1 MRVLTHAVCLA
12 FFLCSLLTTQAEV
25 LYCATG
31 SNFTDGQL
39 FTVDP
44 ATGVATLVGDIT
56 DSNGP
61 IGITGLAFNPNNG
74 VLYGVT
80 GNNSPNDLRS
90 LVTIDT
96 STGQA
101 TLIGSLGGAPA
112 TDISFDSSGV
122 LYGWL
127 GGSVNKLATIS
138 LSTGAATV
146 VGPPGPGAGATQG
159 GALSFNPPGT
169 LYLCREDDS
178 TGDSQLSTVD
188 QSTGQLTS
196 GPTLSGVVAF
206 TKMNAMA
213 FNASGSLYSVNTD
226 VGLSQLV
233 TIDTATGAV
242 SSIGA
247 LPDNTDGLAFAPV
260 VVRFIF
266 YNQSAFDG
274 NDASANASDDGAIA
288 TDKTALLPGQTATF
302 ANYTSYSRG
311 INGVMV
317 DIAGL
322 PGTPAAGDFD
332 FKVGNDNTP
341 SGWGAATAPT
351 SISVRSGEG
360 VNGSDRVTLI
370 WANNAIQKK
379 WLQITVKATAATG
392 LAADDVFYF
401 GNAIGEAGNSATDAK
416 VDPADELLARSHP
429 RNVLN
434 PAPIDY
440 FYDYNRDKRVDPA
453 DQLIARSNPTSI
465 ITALKLIDLP

>member
-1 MRVLTHAVCLA
+1 
-12 FFLCSLLTTQAEV
+12 
-25 LYCATG
+25 
-31 SNFTDGQL
+31 
-39 FTVDP
+39 
-44 ATGVATLVGDIT
+44 
-56 DSNGP
+56 
-61 IGITGLAFNPNNG
+61 
-74 VLYGVT
+74 
-80 GNNSPNDLRS
+80 
-90 LVTIDT
+90 
-96 STGQA
+96 
-101 TLIGSLGGAPA
+101 
-112 TDISFDSSGV
+112 
-122 LYGWL
+122 
-127 GGSVNKLATIS
+127 
-138 LSTGAATV
+138 
-146 VGPPGPGAGATQG
+146 
-159 GALSFNPPGT
+159 
-169 LYLCREDDS
+169 
-178 TGDSQLSTVD
+178 
-188 QSTGQLTS
+188 
-196 GPTLSGVVAF
+196 
-206 TKMNAMA
+206 MNAMA

-242 SSIGA
+242 STIGA

-317 DIAGL
+317 DIASL

-341 SGWGAATAPT
+341 SGWGAAPAPT

-434 PAPIDY
+434 PAPIDDL
-440 FYDYNRDKRVDPA
+440 YDYNRDKRVDPA